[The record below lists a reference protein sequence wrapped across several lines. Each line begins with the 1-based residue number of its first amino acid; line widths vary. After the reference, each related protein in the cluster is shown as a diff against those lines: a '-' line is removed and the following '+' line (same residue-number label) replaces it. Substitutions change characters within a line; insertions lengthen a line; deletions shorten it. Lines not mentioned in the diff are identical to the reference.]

1 MSQGENND
9 DQQSSFGSR
18 AHLTVTEPD
27 GSVVYDLVVDRLSV
41 GRSAESDIWLR
52 SPFVSK
58 QHAVLERAVGTFR
71 FLQVG
76 RTNPTFLNGQPVT
89 DALLHDGD
97 ELLIG
102 LPDGPHVLLVFHDQ
116 RDDGRTARATRME
129 GRPGHGN
136 AGAMVRA
143 QIPQGGRLTIGRGP
157 NNDLI
162 LPSMLV
168 SREHAEISRAGN
180 DIVLR
185 DRGSSNGTFL
195 NEVQV
200 REEVLGDGD
209 SIRIGSYRL
218 IFDEGAVRGFN
229 EERTVRIDALEVGKT
244 IGDNTILTG
253 ISMSAFPGEL
263 VAIVGASGSGKT
275 TFMDALNGVRPA
287 TSGTVLVNGVDLYK
301 RFDSVRPLM
310 GYVPQFSILHDELP
324 LERALYY
331 TGRLRFA
338 DDVSDADVWN
348 KVREVMTSL
357 QIDGRARV
365 RMGRLS
371 GGRRKRASL
380 AAELLTEPGLLF
392 LDEPTT
398 GLDAGLTRRL
408 VESFRGLANEGRT
421 VILVTHDTESLELC
435 DIILFLMAGRLIYVG
450 PPRGAAEYFGV
461 KDLGEV
467 YSRVER
473 ESDLGTWNEK
483 CRASANYAK
492 YVGSR
497 QAGLSPTPQRSSVEH
512 EPPPMA
518 PGTGNVGLS
527 GLRQFA
533 VLVRR
538 FSELM
543 LRDPRTLALLLLQAP
558 ILALLLNLISQ
569 KNGFVFPPGFD
580 QEHQVPDEFKKLVV
594 PSLPLL
600 MAASVTWFGAINAAR
615 EIVKEVP
622 IFRRER
628 LAGLKALPYL
638 MSKVTVLGLLCV
650 VQATLFFLVILSKI
664 DIPSDGVILPGPAE
678 VYVTLILTSFA
689 SLGLGLLISA
699 LSPNPDRAQSL
710 VPIILI
716 PQLIFAR
723 VGSDVSKPV
732 QILAYSSIS
741 RWAFQAMG
749 ATGNIQSGDFGHST
763 SYIVGRWAGLA
774 LISVGLLAVTGVLLW
789 RRNCRLET
797 VMPRKGSVL
806 GKRYEVLEQIGSGGF
821 GTVFKARDNR
831 SGRLVAV
838 KVLHQ
843 HLAEEP
849 QYLKRFHREIIIAR
863 SLSSPH
869 IVRVLASGDDEGLHY
884 MVMEF
889 VDGLVLRDILRTHD
903 RLTTEEAL
911 AVALDV
917 VSALDEAHQRG
928 VVHRDVKPHNIFVTR
943 AGVKLGDFGIARAD
957 DLTAVTVHAGYLG
970 TIAYGSPSK
979 SVARSL
985 TPVRTST
992 RSVS

>member
-357 QIDGRARV
+357 QIDGRAKV

-371 GGRRKRASL
+371 GGQQKGAKKVSRAPDR
-380 AAELLTEPGLLF
+380 AGPAVPGRTHNR
-392 LDEPTT
+392 PR
-398 GLDAGLTRRL
+398 RRL
-408 VESFRGLANEGRT
+408 DRTPGR
-421 VILVTHDTESLELC
+421 ILPGAGERRPYGYPRCTHDTESLELC
-435 DIILFLMAGRLIYVG
+435 DIILFSMAGRLLYVG

-473 ESDLGTWNEK
+473 ESDLGTWNEQ
-483 CRASANYAK
+483 RRGSANTQSTWARDRPAC
-492 YVGSR
+492 R
-497 QAGLSPTPQRSSVEH
+497 QPRNDLRSNMSLRRWR
-512 EPPPMA
+512 
-518 PGTGNVGLS
+518 PG
-527 GLRQFA
+527 
-533 VLVRR
+533 
-538 FSELM
+538 
-543 LRDPRTLALLLLQAP
+543 
-558 ILALLLNLISQ
+558 
-569 KNGFVFPPGFD
+569 
-580 QEHQVPDEFKKLVV
+580 
-594 PSLPLL
+594 
-600 MAASVTWFGAINAAR
+600 
-615 EIVKEVP
+615 
-622 IFRRER
+622 
-628 LAGLKALPYL
+628 
-638 MSKVTVLGLLCV
+638 
-650 VQATLFFLVILSKI
+650 QATLGFR
-664 DIPSDGVILPGPAE
+664 G
-678 VYVTLILTSFA
+678 YA
-689 SLGLGLLISA
+689 SSRSWCGAS
-699 LSPNPDRAQSL
+699 R
-710 VPIILI
+710 
-716 PQLIFAR
+716 
-723 VGSDVSKPV
+723 
-732 QILAYSSIS
+732 SSCC
-741 RWAFQAMG
+741 A
-749 ATGNIQSGDFGHST
+749 
-763 SYIVGRWAGLA
+763 
-774 LISVGLLAVTGVLLW
+774 
-789 RRNCRLET
+789 
-797 VMPRKGSVL
+797 
-806 GKRYEVLEQIGSGGF
+806 
-821 GTVFKARDNR
+821 
-831 SGRLVAV
+831 
-838 KVLHQ
+838 
-843 HLAEEP
+843 
-849 QYLKRFHREIIIAR
+849 
-863 SLSSPH
+863 
-869 IVRVLASGDDEGLHY
+869 
-884 MVMEF
+884 
-889 VDGLVLRDILRTHD
+889 
-903 RLTTEEAL
+903 
-911 AVALDV
+911 
-917 VSALDEAHQRG
+917 
-928 VVHRDVKPHNIFVTR
+928 TR
-943 AGVKLGDFGIARAD
+943 ARWPC
-957 DLTAVTVHAGYLG
+957 
-970 TIAYGSPSK
+970 SSCRR
-979 SVARSL
+979 RSW
-985 TPVRTST
+985 RCSST
-992 RSVS
+992 